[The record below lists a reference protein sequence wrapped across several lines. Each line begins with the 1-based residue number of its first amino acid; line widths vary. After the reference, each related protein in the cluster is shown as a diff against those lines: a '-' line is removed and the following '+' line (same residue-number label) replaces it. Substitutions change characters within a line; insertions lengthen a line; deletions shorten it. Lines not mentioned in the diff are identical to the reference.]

1 MFENNVTRRGFVTG
15 AAAVAGL
22 AGLSTIAPALA
33 NAAPGAAPDPAR
45 SADQHTPAEI
55 QAAEVGALAMMTFQK
70 IDGTPVYYW
79 RSNRGNTTAR
89 NWQATDAFYN
99 ALVAWVRDLRSLS
112 SSYGSISYIVSA
124 GFYVDKP
131 GQHGA
136 GTAMD
141 LDHVRWSNGNVT
153 SPLDQHHASGTA
165 ALRKR
170 YLATEAVCRRRFR
183 YVLDGWYNADHRD
196 HIHSDFGGMPVRVL
210 KDSEADTKFVQGTCN
225 NFRASGLAI
234 DGIWGPATTSA
245 FNGLKSALGVTGD
258 PHTSTAVWQGMLSKI
273 ATKGFANQNI

>member
-1 MFENNVTRRGFVTG
+1 MFENNVSRRGFVTG

-22 AGLSTIAPALA
+22 AGLSTIAPGLA
-33 NAAPGAAPDPAR
+33 GAAPAQPNEHGN
-45 SADQHTPAEI
+45 DQHTDAEI
-55 QAAEVGALAMMTFQK
+55 RAAEVGALAMMTFQK

-79 RSNRGNTTAR
+79 RSNRGNTTVR

-99 ALVAWVRDLRSLS
+99 ALVAWIRDLRSLS

-196 HIHSDFGGMPVRVL
+196 HIHADFGGMPVRVL

-234 DGIWGPATTSA
+234 DGIWGPNTQSA

-258 PHTSTAVWQGMLSKI
+258 PHTSSSVWQGMLSKI

>member
-1 MFENNVTRRGFVTG
+1 MFENNVSRRGFVTG

-22 AGLSTIAPALA
+22 AGLSTIAPGLA
-33 NAAPGAAPDPAR
+33 GAAPAHPEGPAN
-45 SADQHTPAEI
+45 DQHTDAEI

-99 ALVAWVRDLRSLS
+99 ALVAWIRDLRSLS
-112 SSYGSISYIVSA
+112 SSYGSISYVVSA

-234 DGIWGPATTSA
+234 DGIWGPATQSA

-258 PHTSTAVWQGMLSKI
+258 PHTSTSVWQGMLSKI

>member
-15 AAAVAGL
+15 TAAVAGL
-22 AGLSTIAPALA
+22 AGLSAIAPALA
-33 NAAPGAAPDPAR
+33 GASPDPAK

-55 QAAEVGALAMMTFQK
+55 QASEVGALAMMTFQK

-99 ALVAWVRDLRSLS
+99 ALVAWIRDLRSLS

-124 GFYVDKP
+124 GFYVNKA

-196 HIHSDFGGMPVRVL
+196 HIHADFGGMPVRVL

-225 NFRASGLAI
+225 NFRGSGLAI

>member
-22 AGLSTIAPALA
+22 AGLSTIAPGLA
-33 NAAPGAAPDPAR
+33 SAAPTPN
-45 SADQHTPAEI
+45 DQHSPAEI
-55 QAAEVGALAMMTFQK
+55 EAAEVGALAMMTFQK

-79 RSNRGNTTAR
+79 RSNRGNTTAL

-124 GFYVDKP
+124 GFYVDKA

-234 DGIWGPATTSA
+234 DGIWGPNTQSA

-258 PHTSTAVWQGMLSKI
+258 PHTSTSVWQGMLSKI

>member
-22 AGLSTIAPALA
+22 AGLSTIAPGLA
-33 NAAPGAAPDPAR
+33 SAAPTPN
-45 SADQHTPAEI
+45 DQHSPAEI
-55 QAAEVGALAMMTFQK
+55 EAAEVGALAMMTFQK

-124 GFYVDKP
+124 GFYVDKA

-234 DGIWGPATTSA
+234 DGIWGPNTQSA

-258 PHTSTAVWQGMLSKI
+258 PHTSTSVWQGMLSKI

>member
-22 AGLSTIAPALA
+22 AGLSTIAPGLA
-33 NAAPGAAPDPAR
+33 GADPKIG
-45 SADQHTPAEI
+45 DQHTDAEI
-55 QAAEVGALAMMTFQK
+55 RAAEAGALAMMTFQK

-89 NWQATDAFYN
+89 NWQCTDAFYN
-99 ALVAWVRDLRSLS
+99 ALVAWIRDLRSLS

-124 GFYVDKP
+124 GFYVNKP

-141 LDHVRWSNGNVT
+141 LDHVRWSGGNT
-153 SPLDQHHASGTA
+153 ISPLDKHHASSNA
-165 ALRKR
+165 AIRKR

-183 YVLDGWYNADHRD
+183 YVLDGWYNADHAD
-196 HIHSDFGGMPVRVL
+196 HIHADFGGMPVRVL
-210 KDSEADTKFVQGTCN
+210 KDSESDTKFVQAVCN
-225 NFRASGLAI
+225 NFRGSGLVI
-234 DGIWGPATTSA
+234 DGDWGTNTQNA

-258 PHTSTAVWQGMLSKI
+258 PHTSSSVWQGMLSKI

>member
-22 AGLSTIAPALA
+22 AGLSTIAPGLA
-33 NAAPGAAPDPAR
+33 GAAPTPT
-45 SADQHTPAEI
+45 DQHTPAEI
-55 QAAEVGALAMMTFQK
+55 EAAEVGALAMMTFQK

-99 ALVAWVRDLRSLS
+99 ALVAWIRDLRSLS

-124 GFYVDKP
+124 GFYVDKA

-153 SPLDQHHASGTA
+153 SPLDQHHASSTA

-170 YLATEAVCRRRFR
+170 YLATEAVTRRRFR

-196 HIHSDFGGMPVRVL
+196 HIHADFGGMPVRVL

-225 NFRASGLAI
+225 NFRAAGLAI
-234 DGIWGPATTSA
+234 DGIWGPNTQAA

-258 PHTSTAVWQGMLSKI
+258 PHTSTSVWQGMLSKI

>member
-1 MFENNVTRRGFVTG
+1 VFENNVTRRGFVTG

-22 AGLSTIAPALA
+22 AGLSTIAPGLA
-33 NAAPGAAPDPAR
+33 GAAPQTN
-45 SADQHTPAEI
+45 DQHTEAEL
-55 QAAEVGALAMMTFQK
+55 QAAEAGALAMMTFQK

-79 RSNRGNTTAR
+79 RSSRGNTTAR
-89 NWQATDAFYN
+89 NWQATDAFYT
-99 ALVAWVRDLRSLS
+99 ALVAWIRDLRSLS

-153 SPLDQHHASGTA
+153 SPLDQHHASTNA

-183 YVLDGWYNADHRD
+183 YVLDGWYNADHHD

-225 NFRASGLAI
+225 NFRASGLTI
-234 DGIWGPATTSA
+234 DGIWGTKTQTA

>member
-1 MFENNVTRRGFVTG
+1 VFENNVTRRGFVTG

-22 AGLSTIAPALA
+22 AGLSTIAPGLA
-33 NAAPGAAPDPAR
+33 GAAPTPT
-45 SADQHTPAEI
+45 DQHTPAEI
-55 QAAEVGALAMMTFQK
+55 EAAEVGALAMMTFQK

-99 ALVAWVRDLRSLS
+99 ALVAWIRDLRSLS
-112 SSYGSISYIVSA
+112 SSYGSISYVVSA
-124 GFYVDKP
+124 GFYVDKA

-196 HIHSDFGGMPVRVL
+196 HIHADFGGMPVRVL

-225 NFRASGLAI
+225 NFRGSGLAI

-258 PHTSTAVWQGMLSKI
+258 PHTSTSVWQGMLSKI

>member
-22 AGLSTIAPALA
+22 AGLSTIAPGLA
-33 NAAPGAAPDPAR
+33 GAAPTP
-45 SADQHTPAEI
+45 ADQHTPAEI
-55 QAAEVGALAMMTFQK
+55 EAAETGALAMMTFQK

-89 NWQATDAFYN
+89 NWQATDAFYS
-99 ALVAWVRDLRSLS
+99 ALVAWIRDLRSLS
-112 SSYGSISYIVSA
+112 SSYGSISYVVSA
-124 GFYVDKP
+124 GFYVDKA

-196 HIHSDFGGMPVRVL
+196 HIHADFGGMPVRVL

-225 NFRASGLAI
+225 NFRGSGLVI
-234 DGIWGPATTSA
+234 DGIWGPNTQSA

-258 PHTSTAVWQGMLSKI
+258 PHTSTSVWQGMLSKI

>member
-1 MFENNVTRRGFVTG
+1 VFENKLSRRGFVTG

-22 AGLSTIAPALA
+22 AGLSAVAPGLATADPKIGDQHRESEFAPA
-33 NAAPGAAPDPAR
+33 
-45 SADQHTPAEI
+45 
-55 QAAEVGALAMMTFQK
+55 VGALAMMTFQN

-89 NWQATDAFYN
+89 NWQVTDAFHT
-99 ALVAWVRDLRSLS
+99 ALVAWIRDLRSLS
-112 SSYGSISYIVSA
+112 AGYGSISYIVSA
-124 GFYVDKP
+124 GFYVDKE

-141 LDHVRWSNGNVT
+141 LDHVRWSGGNT
-153 SPLDQHHASGTA
+153 ISPLDQAHASSTA
-165 ALRKR
+165 ATRKR

-183 YVLDGWYNADHRD
+183 YVLDGWYNADHAD

-210 KDSEADTKFVQGTCN
+210 KDSESDTKFVQATCN
-225 NFRASGLAI
+225 NFRAAGLAI
-234 DGIWGPATTSA
+234 DGIWGPNTQTA
-245 FNGLKSALGVTGD
+245 FTGLKSALAVTGD
-258 PHTSTAVWQGMLSKI
+258 PHTSSSVWQGMLSKI

>member
-22 AGLSTIAPALA
+22 AGLSTIAPGLA
-33 NAAPGAAPDPAR
+33 GAAPTP
-45 SADQHTPAEI
+45 ADQHTPAEI
-55 QAAEVGALAMMTFQK
+55 EAAEAGALAMMTFQK

-99 ALVAWVRDLRSLS
+99 ALVAWIRDLRSLS
-112 SSYGSISYIVSA
+112 SGYGSISYLVSA
-124 GFYVDKP
+124 GFYVNKA

-170 YLATEAVCRRRFR
+170 YLATEAVTRRRFR

-196 HIHSDFGGMPVRVL
+196 HIHADFGGMPVRVL

-234 DGIWGPATTSA
+234 DGIWGPNTQAA